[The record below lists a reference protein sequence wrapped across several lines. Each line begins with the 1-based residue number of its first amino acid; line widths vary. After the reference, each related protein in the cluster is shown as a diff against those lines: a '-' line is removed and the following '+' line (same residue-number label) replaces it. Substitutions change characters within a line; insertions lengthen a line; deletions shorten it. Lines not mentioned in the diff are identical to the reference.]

1 MSECTLWEGKMSI
14 DVRVSILSVDG
25 EMGDEYII
33 VIIGTNKYSTSHYKR
48 RRDEHNIRWWRGWQ
62 GEMCNYI

>member
-1 MSECTLWEGKMSI
+1 MSEYTLWAGKMSI

-25 EMGDEYII
+25 EMDNEYII

-48 RRDEHNIRWWRGWQ
+48 RRDEHNIR
-62 GEMCNYI
+62 